1 MMELR
6 LVRVDDFIAESLEN
20 RAIQMPPGDDAD
32 YTRKLAGLFRS
43 SGRTAMLR
51 VWEVPKME
59 TSGGAGL
66 TQGLVTVVRLDKGQ
80 SVKEIE

>member
-6 LVRVDDFIAESLEN
+6 LVRIDDFIAESLEN
-20 RAIQMPPGDDAD
+20 RAIQMLPGADAD

-51 VWEVPKME
+51 VWEVPTIE
-59 TSGGAGL
+59 TSGGAAPRRG
-66 TQGLVTVVRLDKGQ
+66 
-80 SVKEIE
+80 